1 MHCAYSGFS
10 AQDDKSEDV
19 KQLYE
24 FIGKLDKLNKAIV
37 LLYLEEEPHES
48 IAKSLGISKTNVATR
63 IGRIKE
69 TLKNQFEKQGA

>member
-1 MHCAYSGFS
+1 
-10 AQDDKSEDV
+10 DKSEEV

-24 FIGKLDKLNKAIV
+24 FIAKLDKLNKAIV
-37 LLYLEEEPHES
+37 LLYLEGEPHQS
-48 IAKSLGISKTNVATR
+48 IATSLGISKTNVATR